1 MFPAR
6 FTDML
11 TWFAAVSNTK
21 FYDWE
26 VKNMLNGIIS
36 VLVVFIIL
44 GVGFYF
50 TKKKHW
56 PENTNKVFSTTVIR
70 IAAPA
75 LAVVSIE
82 NRFTPALLKASV
94 LNLAAIAASLFVLYG
109 AGCILTKLLK
119 LPYKKKAV
127 FKVTFAFNNTMFI
140 GLPINQ
146 IIFGHDGLP
155 YLFTF
160 YLVTIVLFW
169 SLGAYTLSKASES
182 ESTAFSIKKV
192 FSPGLI
198 GVMIGCLLAG
208 FQWKLPLILETS
220 LTYLGDICV
229 PLSLLV
235 IGSNLA
241 KSLSGSKNF
250 QRITMDQII
259 VMLGKFI
266 IHPLIIWGIFTLL
279 QVSALPLKVFI
290 LTASLPCHAQTAIMA
305 EYYDLEGKY
314 ASNLV
319 SLSTLISLITIPIYA
334 SILL

>member
-1 MFPAR
+1 M
-6 FTDML
+6 TTL
-11 TWFAAVSNTK
+11 
-21 FYDWE
+21 
-26 VKNMLNGIIS
+26 LNGIIS

-50 TKKKHW
+50 TKRKKW
-56 PENTNKVFSTTVIR
+56 PDNTNKVFSTTVVQ
-70 IAAPA
+70 IAAPS
-75 LAVVSIE
+75 LAIVSIE
-82 NRFTPALLKASV
+82 NRFTPDMLRAAFWNLLI
-94 LNLAAIAASLFVLYG
+94 IAASLFFMYVLG
-109 AGCILTKLLK
+109 KLLSRLLK
-119 LPYKKKAV
+119 LPPKKRAV
-127 FKVTFAFNNTMFI
+127 FETTFTFNNTMFI

-146 IIFGHDGLP
+146 IVFGHEGLP

-169 SLGAYTLSKASES
+169 SLGAYTLCKASNMGGKS
-182 ESTAFSIKKV
+182 FSVKKI

-198 GVMIGCLLAG
+198 GVLIGCLLVEME
-208 FQWKLPLILETS
+208 WHLPVILETS

-241 KSLSGSKNF
+241 KSVSRGVAKV
-250 QRITMDQII
+250 TKDQVVIL
-259 VMLGKFI
+259 LGKFI
-266 IHPLIIWGIFTLL
+266 LHPLIIWGAFSLL
-279 QVSALPLKVFI
+279 GIDGLPLKVFI

-305 EYYDLEGKY
+305 EYYDLEGEY

-319 SLSTLISLITIPIYA
+319 SLSTLISLVTIPIYA